1 MRCNKYLNK
10 FEIVITFLI
19 SFIIIKKGFKRRKQP
34 KEMWRNIIYME
45 RLNNGK

>member
-19 SFIIIKKGFKRRKQP
+19 SFIIIKKGFKRRKQLNL
-34 KEMWRNIIYME
+34 RNVEKHY
-45 RLNNGK
+45 LYGKIK